1 MATYSERQ
9 RRKIMKV
16 GETAQPWAKYD
27 CECGVEYHVART
39 ETRVITERDF
49 HCHDCNNEI
58 DKEYE
63 LDLLRK
69 EVRSLKMQLG
79 GMVEVAEELN
89 YRLSQTDRSEGFKG
103 NIELAK
109 TNCTGFFESF
119 N

>member
-1 MATYSERQ
+1 
-9 RRKIMKV
+9 MKV
-16 GETAQPWAKYD
+16 GDTVQPWSKYV
-27 CECGVEYHVART
+27 CECGVDYYLTRT
-39 ETRVITERDF
+39 EPKVTTERDF
-49 HCHDCNNEI
+49 HWHDCNRDF

-89 YRLSQTDRSEGFKG
+89 YRLAQTDRSEGFKG

-109 TNCTGFFESF
+109 ANCVGFFETF
-119 N
+119 NQG